1 VARLQCARGS
11 ARASCQPAADTAPA
25 AVALALLRACRA
37 PRACA
42 PLGLHRRAQAP
53 TWPCKRCARR
63 AAHDARFDLTRCA
76 CANVPMCQCANL
88 CLSPCAGATRAT
100 RAMHASRVRA
110 HLVLLVLWTAGVAV
124 AAQPPPP
131 LSVASIQA
139 QLAALKAQ
147 LPPNC
152 VGSSFLQRTATG
164 WACVAPVSDLSA
176 TGWCRAAPGG
186 GGVTCDAAPP
196 LAAPPRCLPPG
207 GSWLGFNSSAGG
219 WVCVCKPGWAG
230 RTCTTPTT
238 NVSVSCGPPPPCASG
253 LYNLV
258 AGVFSC
264 VAGSQVFSCTQQDA
278 TCSALGDLYY
288 ATNGAGWTTKTGW
301 ASASAG
307 TSTDYCTFSGVT
319 CNRGAVVEMCVSFFA
334 APSATLFY

>member
-1 VARLQCARGS
+1 
-11 ARASCQPAADTAPA
+11 
-25 AVALALLRACRA
+25 
-37 PRACA
+37 
-42 PLGLHRRAQAP
+42 
-53 TWPCKRCARR
+53 
-63 AAHDARFDLTRCA
+63 
-76 CANVPMCQCANL
+76 
-88 CLSPCAGATRAT
+88 
-100 RAMHASRVRA
+100 MHASRVRA
-110 HLVLLVLWTAGVAV
+110 HLALLVLWTAGVAV

-131 LSVASIQA
+131 LSIASIQA

-164 WACVAPVSDLSA
+164 WACVAPVGDLSA
-176 TGWCRAAPGG
+176 AGWCRAAPGG

-230 RTCTTPTT
+230 RTCTTPTA
-238 NVSVSCGPPPPCASG
+238 NVVSVSCGPPPCASG

-264 VAGSQVFSCTQQDA
+264 VAAPAPLPPPGGVLQPPSPPWSPPPPVPGFKSPPLVPQLQPQPPPPPPPPIPPPAPPPSPPPSPPPRVFSCTQQDA
-278 TCSALGDLYY
+278 ACSALGDLYY
-288 ATNGAGWTTKTGW
+288 ATNGAGWTTNTGW
-301 ASASAG
+301 ASACAG

-319 CNRGAVVEMCVSFFA
+319 CNGGTVTQMC
-334 APSATLFY
+334 APCRRACATLLH